1 MNPIWKA
8 WGPRRHTALDLTLFS
23 RRKGGNGKL
32 IDQSITKITRAYSFQ
47 LEAATV
53 TIVLSMI
60 MHGYILACVF
70 GGLLVH
76 FRALRGKGARAK
88 HVVAIVVV
96 LVTSRIRRL
105 YLHQMAE
112 KASLMQARSTLV
124 VNTFSLWLVITL
136 SVKRNYQQSFG
147 DIF

>member
-1 MNPIWKA
+1 M
-8 WGPRRHTALDLTLFS
+8 TLFS

-32 IDQSITKITRAYSFQ
+32 IDQSITKITRAYSFR

-60 MHGYILACVF
+60 MHGDILACVF

-96 LVTSRIRRL
+96 LVTSRSADFIFIKWPKKHHLCRL
-105 YLHQMAE
+105 GQP
-112 KASLMQARSTLV
+112 
-124 VNTFSLWLVITL
+124 W
-136 SVKRNYQQSFG
+136 
-147 DIF
+147 

>member
-1 MNPIWKA
+1 M
-8 WGPRRHTALDLTLFS
+8 TLFS

-32 IDQSITKITRAYSFQ
+32 IDQSITKITRAYSFR

-53 TIVLSMI
+53 TIVLIVLSMI
-60 MHGYILACVF
+60 MHGDILACVF

-76 FRALRGKGARAK
+76 FRALRVKGARAK

-124 VNTFSLWLVITL
+124 VNTFSL
-136 SVKRNYQQSFG
+136 
-147 DIF
+147 

>member
-1 MNPIWKA
+1 M
-8 WGPRRHTALDLTLFS
+8 TLFS

-60 MHGYILACVF
+60 MHILACVF

-112 KASLMQARSTLV
+112 KASLMQAR
-124 VNTFSLWLVITL
+124 
-136 SVKRNYQQSFG
+136 
-147 DIF
+147 